1 MSRVYLDRAVYT
13 TITAMS
19 VLIVYVGWQ
28 NLKRAAAVRSSSAQC
43 SPWSSRTSSQH
54 PRAAS
59 RAEKASRRQ

>member
-28 NLKRAAAVRSSSAQC
+28 NLKLAAAVRSSSA
-43 SPWSSRTSSQH
+43 SARHVHLARLLSIP
-54 PRAAS
+54 PAAS
-59 RAEKASRRQ
+59 